1 MESQT
6 TFLPGELGKEF
17 GMNNIPFGVFHL
29 TKDSPS
35 TARCCSRLGSFV
47 IDLASLFEAKLVT
60 LPENTPNVFQSN
72 TLNAF
77 IALGKSV
84 WSNVRT
90 QIQTLFGSSSDLK
103 NQDYMNKFVFALANC
118 SNLLPV
124 QVGDYTDFYSSRN
137 HAFNV
142 GTMFRGP
149 ENAIKPNWPWLP
161 VGYHGRASSVVV
173 SPSSFARPSG
183 QVKAKTETV
192 PKYQKSNKVD
202 FELEMVTVVGKNN
215 ALGSPVNIKD
225 AGDHIFGYLV
235 MNDVSI
241 RDVQAWEYVPLG
253 PFTGKNCITVVSA
266 WIVTA
271 EALEPF
277 RVELPKQD
285 PAPLEYLKESFH
297 STFDIDLT
305 VSIQTAKAT
314 KPFPI
319 GLSNMKYLY
328 WSPEQQLAHHTVTGC
343 NLRVGDMLGSG
354 TISGTQKEEFGSFL
368 EMSWNGSR
376 DVDLPETGEK
386 RKFWENGDTIL
397 MQGLAS
403 KGGKTLGFGTCS
415 TTLTE

>member
-1 MESQT
+1 MET
-6 TFLPGELGKEF
+6 KTCFLPGDLGKEF
-17 GMNNIPFGVFHL
+17 GMNNIPFGVFYL
-29 TKDSPS
+29 TKDSAS
-35 TARCCSRLGSFV
+35 TARCCSRIGDYV
-47 IDLASLFEAKLVT
+47 IDLAKLLDDNLLT
-60 LPENTPNVFQSN
+60 LTGNSSNVFQSS
-72 TLNAF
+72 TLNNF
-77 IALGKSV
+77 IALGKSE
-84 WSNVRT
+84 WSSVRKQVQSLFSSNSSLKDKEYLNV
-90 QIQTLFGSSSDLK
+90 
-103 NQDYMNKFVFALANC
+103 FVFPVSDC

-124 QVGDYTDFYSSRN
+124 HVGDYTDFYSSRN

-173 SPSSFARPSG
+173 SPSSFKRPSG
-183 QVKAKTETV
+183 QVKPKTETV
-192 PKYQKSNKVD
+192 PRYQKSNKMD

-215 ALGSPVNIKD
+215 DLGSPVNIKD
-225 AGDHIFGYLV
+225 AGDHIFGYLL

-241 RDVQAWEYVPLG
+241 RDVQAWEYIPLG
-253 PFTGKNCITVVSA
+253 PFTGKNCITVVSQ

-277 RVELPKQD
+277 RIELPKQD
-285 PAPLEYLKESFH
+285 PAPLEYLKETFH
-297 STFDIDLT
+297 STFDIDLK
-305 VSIQTAKAT
+305 VSIQTKKAK
-314 KPFPI
+314 KPYQI

-343 NLRVGDMLGSG
+343 NLRIGDMLGSG
-354 TISGTQKEEFGSFL
+354 TISGTEKEQMGSFL

-376 DVDLPETGEK
+376 DVELPETGEK
-386 RKFWENGDTIL
+386 RKFWEDGDTII

-403 KGGKTLGFGTCS
+403 KEGNTIGFGTCS